1 MAKES
6 LVVHVRKLL
15 FKKYTK
21 NHKFIYIFIYFL
33 LSRGEE
39 NNIRTAHTSTRLLK
53 QNIGVCFTFIVFMI
67 NLATLEIN
75 YQFLS

>member
-15 FKKYTK
+15 FKKYMK
-21 NHKFIYIFIYFL
+21 NHNIYIYIF

-39 NNIRTAHTSTRLLK
+39 NNIRRAHTSTWLK
-53 QNIGVCFTFIVFMI
+53 KKKKSLHGFYSN
-67 NLATLEIN
+67 LEIN
-75 YQFLS
+75 YQFLNLSLSWTC

>member
-6 LVVHVRKLL
+6 LVVHVQKLL
-15 FKKYTK
+15 FKKYMK
-21 NHKFIYIFIYFL
+21 NPHIYIYIYINK

-39 NNIRTAHTSTRLLK
+39 NNIRTDHASTWLLK
-53 QNIGVCFTFIVFMI
+53 NNFEVCFTFIVFMI